1 MIFSG
6 NFMDIVIRP
15 ARTEDIP
22 QMCDLLTELFSIE
35 ADFKSDKAKQM
46 RGLELLIKGRSGS
59 SLVLV
64 AAAHEEVIGM
74 CSVQTLIS
82 TAEGGPAG
90 VVEDL
95 IVRRRCR
102 RNGIAT
108 GLLNEILSWCGTR
121 GISRLQLLADKDNG
135 QALTYYEG
143 RGWVATNL
151 ICLRKYP

>member
-1 MIFSG
+1 
-6 NFMDIVIRP
+6 
-15 ARTEDIP
+15 
-22 QMCDLLTELFSIE
+22 MCDLLAELFSIE
-35 ADFKSDKAKQM
+35 SDFKSDKAKQM
-46 RGLELLIKGRSGS
+46 QGLELLVNARSGS

-64 AAAHEEVIGM
+64 AEAGDEVIGM

-90 VVEDL
+90 FVEDL

-108 GLLNEILSWCGTR
+108 GLLNKMLSWCRTR
-121 GISRLQLLADKDNG
+121 GISRLHLIADKDNG

-143 RGWVATNL
+143 RGWDVTNL
-151 ICLRKYP
+151 ICLRKYL